1 MIATPTPLSPTSYL
15 LNSEIW
21 AEIDTETRLVVDYLA
36 RYEEG
41 DKPHVVKLVFND
53 VELCRYLELI
63 TPHLVYL

>member
-15 LNSEIW
+15 LNSQIW

-53 VELCRYLELI
+53 VELCR
-63 TPHLVYL
+63 